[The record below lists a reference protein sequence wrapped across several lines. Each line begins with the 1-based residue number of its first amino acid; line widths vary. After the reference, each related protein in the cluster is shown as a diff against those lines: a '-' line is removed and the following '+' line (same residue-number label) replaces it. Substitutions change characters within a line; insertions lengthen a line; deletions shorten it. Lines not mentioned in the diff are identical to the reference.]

1 MKKIAI
7 MSPIADAIGESA
19 TIPRLGIK
27 LSELGFKVELINCR
41 GEWDHTNK
49 NIKNLEI
56 IDLNTKKVF
65 PYIPTFRWLSSWT
78 SYRFWSLL
86 MSIAII
92 IRLPIYLKKNKPDV
106 LIVRMLTGP
115 TTFAHK
121 ISSSKTKLIIS
132 MGGLPRKSPI
142 RTLIWRSLYSHA
154 SDLVAPTDGVA
165 KSASII
171 SKIPTSKFEIIP
183 NPVVDKEI
191 IKKAEEP
198 VSHPWYTDNNIS
210 TVLAVG
216 RLTRQKD
223 FPTLIKAFKNL
234 NIDNTRLIILG
245 EGEDRK
251 NLENLITTLGI
262 NHLVDLPG
270 YEPNPYKYMK
280 NSNVLVMTS
289 RWEGPGHVI
298 IEAQALGTPIIST
311 DCPSGPRD
319 TLMNGKAGIL
329 INVGDVDQLEKKL
342 RNTIENPNIFQDLV
356 KKGLES
362 SKRFTDEDVGK
373 KWKKLIEKL
382 TNI

>member
-121 ISSSKTKLIIS
+121 ISS
-132 MGGLPRKSPI
+132 
-142 RTLIWRSLYSHA
+142 
-154 SDLVAPTDGVA
+154 
-165 KSASII
+165 
-171 SKIPTSKFEIIP
+171 
-183 NPVVDKEI
+183 
-191 IKKAEEP
+191 
-198 VSHPWYTDNNIS
+198 
-210 TVLAVG
+210 
-216 RLTRQKD
+216 
-223 FPTLIKAFKNL
+223 
-234 NIDNTRLIILG
+234 
-245 EGEDRK
+245 
-251 NLENLITTLGI
+251 
-262 NHLVDLPG
+262 
-270 YEPNPYKYMK
+270 
-280 NSNVLVMTS
+280 
-289 RWEGPGHVI
+289 
-298 IEAQALGTPIIST
+298 
-311 DCPSGPRD
+311 
-319 TLMNGKAGIL
+319 
-329 INVGDVDQLEKKL
+329 
-342 RNTIENPNIFQDLV
+342 
-356 KKGLES
+356 
-362 SKRFTDEDVGK
+362 
-373 KWKKLIEKL
+373 
-382 TNI
+382 